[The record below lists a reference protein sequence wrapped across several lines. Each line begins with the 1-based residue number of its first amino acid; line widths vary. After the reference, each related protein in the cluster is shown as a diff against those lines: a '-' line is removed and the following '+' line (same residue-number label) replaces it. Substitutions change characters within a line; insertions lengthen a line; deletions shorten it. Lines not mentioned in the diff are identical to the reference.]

1 MDSFEDLDAQLE
13 QLQAQLKND
22 IQKTKT
28 TASDFDWPSAP
39 DFDFEVQT
47 QSITP
52 SKTVA
57 EPPLPA
63 PPTVEELEQVVSQ
76 APKSPYDN
84 QKPVEIN
91 FASKPTNQNPPKSS
105 NPAAEKQVDELTS
118 ALMTNLENGTASDG
132 PVATVKAESLGNCHK
147 CNLPIEGYDSAC
159 SGMNLKSGCDLR
171 GCEAM
176 GYNFH
181 IKCLVCLKCNKN
193 LHGGEFIVMNT
204 DDPYCQSCYEASL
217 EKCCECGETIKTRI
231 LRAAGKI
238 YHPECFKCTN
248 CKCILDGVPFTQDSE
263 KRAYCIACYQELHSP
278 KCFKC
283 GKPICPEPGEKEA
296 LRIIAMDKSFH
307 KACFVCEKCNISL
320 TDSKAGGCYPVND
333 KFFCKQ
339 CSMAE
344 INEQMKRT

>member
-1 MDSFEDLDAQLE
+1 
-13 QLQAQLKND
+13 
-22 IQKTKT
+22 
-28 TASDFDWPSAP
+28 
-39 DFDFEVQT
+39 
-47 QSITP
+47 
-52 SKTVA
+52 
-57 EPPLPA
+57 
-63 PPTVEELEQVVSQ
+63 
-76 APKSPYDN
+76 
-84 QKPVEIN
+84 
-91 FASKPTNQNPPKSS
+91 
-105 NPAAEKQVDELTS
+105 
-118 ALMTNLENGTASDG
+118 MTNLENGTASEG

-159 SGMNLKSGCDLR
+159 S
-171 GCEAM
+171 AM